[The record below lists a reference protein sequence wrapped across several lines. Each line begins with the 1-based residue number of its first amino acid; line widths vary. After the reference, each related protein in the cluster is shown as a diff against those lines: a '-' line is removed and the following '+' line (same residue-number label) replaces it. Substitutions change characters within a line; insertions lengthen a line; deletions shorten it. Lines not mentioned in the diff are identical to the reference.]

1 MRGQSLSE
9 HPFQNLTFPLTVSHH
24 KFVTQKTSVP
34 ILHSYLKEAFFGA
47 FSFCVVRYGQDR
59 DNLRVSTF
67 FPFFPYPP
75 LSYLQVVVLD
85 TCGVSTALPLA
96 APFPAALP
104 AGFVAT
110 WRKRSTSRWQTVVLL
125 YGGIVQLNVQCAE
138 GTVMGWLAPFLTWV
152 FVYADLC

>member
-1 MRGQSLSE
+1 MD
-9 HPFQNLTFPLTVSHH
+9 
-24 KFVTQKTSVP
+24 
-34 ILHSYLKEAFFGA
+34 FFGP

-59 DNLRVSTF
+59 DNLRVST
-67 FPFFPYPP
+67 FFPYPP

-85 TCGVSTALPLA
+85 TCGVSTAPPLA

-125 YGGIVQLNVQCAE
+125 HGGVQLNVQCAE
-138 GTVMGWLAPFLTWV
+138 GTVMGWLAPFFLGV
-152 FVYADLC
+152 GLC